1 MYDVEGCGFYINND
15 LINGLLLLPE
25 KTSIL
30 KRSYL
35 NIITNIHERKSVVK
49 IKR

>member
-35 NIITNIHERKSVVK
+35 KITNIHERKSVVK